1 MVDFWI
7 NRENGMLGIREQ
19 KKRKTRNAI
28 MEAAIRLFSE
38 KGFEKTSIEQL
49 ARTAGIGKG
58 TIYSYF
64 QTKTEIFHAF
74 CEDELDFIH
83 SELLA
88 KTDPDAL
95 LIEQLMVL
103 FIGEFNLVSK
113 KKEFGRLLMQQ
124 MVFPV
129 ETDHVKTRKIDDR
142 WLTLVFSICRRAQER
157 NELRRDI
164 DLLYIA
170 SHFYGLYIT
179 TISAWYSGR
188 IQTEEVGP
196 GLRILFQQALDGLAP
211 PDGARKTQ
219 QTV

>member
-1 MVDFWI
+1 M
-7 NRENGMLGIREQ
+7 EGIREQ
-19 KKRKTRNAI
+19 KKRRTRNAI
-28 MEAAIRLFSE
+28 MEAAVRLFSE

-49 ARTAGIGKG
+49 ALAAGIGKG

-95 LIEQLMVL
+95 LIEQLMIL
-103 FIGEFNLVSK
+103 YMGEFSLISK
-113 KKEFGRLLMQQ
+113 NKEFGRLLMQQ

-129 ETDHVKTRKIDDR
+129 ETDHVKTREIDDR
-142 WLTLVFSICRRAQER
+142 WLTLVFSICRRAQDR
-157 NELRRDI
+157 NELRRNL

-170 SHFYGLYIT
+170 SHFYGLYIM

-196 GLRILFQQALDGLAP
+196 GLRMLFQQALDGLAP
-211 PDGARKTQ
+211 PDRAKQ
-219 QTV
+219 IQ

>member
-1 MVDFWI
+1 M
-7 NRENGMLGIREQ
+7 EGIREQ
-19 KKRKTRNAI
+19 KKRRTRNAI
-28 MEAAIRLFSE
+28 MEAAVRLFSE

-49 ARTAGIGKG
+49 ARAAGIGKG

-88 KTDPDAL
+88 KTDPIAL
-95 LIEQLMVL
+95 LIDQLMIL
-103 FIGEFNLVSK
+103 YMGEFSLISRN
-113 KKEFGRLLMQQ
+113 KEFGRLLMQQ

-129 ETDHVKTRKIDDR
+129 ETDHVKAREIDDR
-142 WLTLVFSICRRAQER
+142 WLMLVFSICRRAQDR
-157 NELRRDI
+157 NELRRDV

-170 SHFYGLYIT
+170 SHFYGLYIM

-188 IQTEEVGP
+188 IQTEEVEP
-196 GLRILFQQALDGLAP
+196 GLRTLFQQALDGLAP
-211 PDGARKTQ
+211 SDMARTIQ
-219 QTV
+219 QCE

>member
-1 MVDFWI
+1 MP
-7 NRENGMLGIREQ
+7 GIREV

-28 MEAAIRLFSE
+28 MEAAVRLFSE
-38 KGFEKTSIEQL
+38 KGFEKTSIDQL

-83 SELLA
+83 SELVS

-95 LIEQLMVL
+95 LVDQLMVL

-113 KKEFGRLLMQQ
+113 NKDFGRLLMQQ

-129 ETDHVKTRKIDDR
+129 ETDHAKTRAIDDR

-164 DLLYIA
+164 DLLYIS
-170 SHFYGLYIT
+170 SHFYALYIM

-196 GLRILFQQALDGLAP
+196 GLRMLFQQALEGLAP
-211 PDGARKTQ
+211 SNGAKTVQ
-219 QTV
+219 QCK